1 MTAAA
6 RYLTPPGVE
15 ATPSDA
21 LIAFSG
27 ALIAA
32 GRVDE
37 AEGALRDAITI
48 TPDNVAAYRA
58 LSWLLMGAGRD
69 IEVFST
75 CGTMLARAGRADGE
89 TLRQAADI
97 LLFLHIRHAS
107 LFRRRGEPAR
117 LDLRSIG
124 VPDVTPMV
132 LASEY
137 LPRARA
143 LAQAAVAQLPDDV
156 SALCALAEC
165 ELRAGYITAARR
177 AAERAVACAP
187 TAGALVAHALATFAD
202 HREPVA
208 LDLLRQPQLTELI
221 PALGT
226 GHQWM
231 AWIDRDGAPDT
242 VAGDADRHETTLA
255 YTVHHGGGTHARHV
269 TIRTGT
275 SQVRT
280 IPGGRVVGGV
290 FLVLDRTDRAYVHG
304 LVNEPD
310 VEFGSPRC
318 HDMPAVLARGRNCV
332 LWAGDDGRLLL
343 HSPAAERVRGGRA
356 FLLASNASASYYHW
370 IADALGRL
378 SAMPEVLRDPDV
390 RFVVP
395 APLLPFQVETLEW
408 LGITRERVV
417 QVAADEIAE
426 FDELIVVSHRSDG
439 GCADAS
445 VWGWLHAHLT
455 IPAVSA
461 PPAPTRRLFLRGST
475 GGRGHVLNIDEAER
489 ICVAHGFERVDTS
502 TLTVAQRRD
511 LLSEAAMVV
520 APLGTGLVDLLFA
533 PAGTRTI
540 LFGQRSFMAPSYNAL
555 GQAVGHSV
563 RYVLGTEEQSR
574 FVYPHWDYRIDA
586 RDLRAA
592 LREELGESYPAP
604 RDGAA
609 AM

>member
-177 AAERAVACAP
+177 AAERAVA
-187 TAGALVAHALATFAD
+187 
-202 HREPVA
+202 
-208 LDLLRQPQLTELI
+208 
-221 PALGT
+221 
-226 GHQWM
+226 
-231 AWIDRDGAPDT
+231 
-242 VAGDADRHETTLA
+242 
-255 YTVHHGGGTHARHV
+255 
-269 TIRTGT
+269 
-275 SQVRT
+275 
-280 IPGGRVVGGV
+280 
-290 FLVLDRTDRAYVHG
+290 
-304 LVNEPD
+304 
-310 VEFGSPRC
+310 
-318 HDMPAVLARGRNCV
+318 
-332 LWAGDDGRLLL
+332 
-343 HSPAAERVRGGRA
+343 
-356 FLLASNASASYYHW
+356 
-370 IADALGRL
+370 
-378 SAMPEVLRDPDV
+378 
-390 RFVVP
+390 
-395 APLLPFQVETLEW
+395 
-408 LGITRERVV
+408 
-417 QVAADEIAE
+417 
-426 FDELIVVSHRSDG
+426 
-439 GCADAS
+439 
-445 VWGWLHAHLT
+445 
-455 IPAVSA
+455 
-461 PPAPTRRLFLRGST
+461 
-475 GGRGHVLNIDEAER
+475 
-489 ICVAHGFERVDTS
+489 
-502 TLTVAQRRD
+502 
-511 LLSEAAMVV
+511 
-520 APLGTGLVDLLFA
+520 
-533 PAGTRTI
+533 
-540 LFGQRSFMAPSYNAL
+540 
-555 GQAVGHSV
+555 
-563 RYVLGTEEQSR
+563 
-574 FVYPHWDYRIDA
+574 
-586 RDLRAA
+586 
-592 LREELGESYPAP
+592 
-604 RDGAA
+604 
-609 AM
+609 